1 MKKYYYKN
9 ESGDVYTNDPNV
21 FDTNTKPITACYSG
35 RFYRHGIDNDMVDT
49 YNYGNH
55 SPWFCMKDGKYPIY
69 ELSSTKS
76 HHFNEDTF
84 RGFRRIFDFT
94 VSSLSGQYFLNPSA
108 STNPTYVYTSYI
120 VPYTTPY
127 LQTLDWIV
135 DNENLF
141 ENVNIQSATKL
152 QWKMKTDLITE
163 FRTYK
168 QGPNDYNGDTDGFV
182 LKVSMRGT
190 KAIKNDV
197 HGFDVSNGRDILTL
211 STMDFTNVTPT
222 VIWHK
227 ETNGINGELKIQG
240 IENKPGI
247 FNINVPP
254 HFSLK
259 KSEFPTDATGIQIKV
274 DGLFLHSNFIK
285 NSYYFPEDGFINN
298 TATFNAGIK
307 NTNCLGLI
315 YQSNDRTEW
324 HWYND
329 KSYTP
334 SFDYLNGNYS
344 ATFEYVPDGEGN
356 KLKNKSTV
364 KTTNRTDCLN
374 YWYYPEKQE
383 LTNPAFW
390 NNIFVY
396 SANTNN
402 TDLYLLKRK
411 GDETDSGYMY
421 ISESHISSWS
431 STFNIT
437 KVDDAYQISSCN
449 FLTANNEMTNME
461 GETVEFSANDRFII
475 YASPEALEADSYYKC
490 NTYNYLPSI
499 TSTGNDE
506 TPLSALTS
514 INNSLTSYITEA
526 REGWKWNT
534 TGNAPSRNDFT
545 ANNYNFSHCTMEYTI
560 PISDVTSQYLHIS
573 YPITTV
579 NCGPYGLQNKGL
591 VLEYTLTYE
600 FVK

>member
-9 ESGDVYTNDPNV
+9 DKGDVYTNDPNV

-35 RFYRHGIDNDMVDT
+35 RFYRNGIDNDKVDT

-69 ELSSTKS
+69 YLKNSASPFDDSTFK
-76 HHFNEDTF
+76 
-84 RGFRRIFDFT
+84 GFRRIFDFT
-94 VSSLSGQYFLNPSA
+94 VSSLSGQYYLNPSA
-108 STNPTYVYTSYI
+108 SNIPANVYTNYR

-141 ENVNIQSATKL
+141 ENVNIQSATKM

-163 FRTYK
+163 FRTNE
-168 QGPNDYNGDTDGFV
+168 QGPNNYNSDIDGFV
-182 LKVSMRGT
+182 LKISMRGT

-197 HGFDVSNGRDILTL
+197 RGLDIANGRNILGFNY
-211 STMDFTNVTPT
+211 MDFTNVTPN

-227 ETNGINGELKIQG
+227 ETNGINGELKIHG
-240 IENKPGI
+240 TENKPGE
-247 FNINVPP
+247 FSVNVPP
-254 HFSLK
+254 HFTLK
-259 KSEFPTDATGIQIKV
+259 KSEFPTDSTGIKIKI
-274 DGLFLHSNFIK
+274 DGLFLQSNFTK
-285 NSYYFPEDGFINN
+285 NSYYSPDDEYINN

-315 YQSNDRTEW
+315 YQSNDRMEW
-324 HWYND
+324 HWNND
-329 KSYTP
+329 ASI
-334 SFDYLNGNYS
+334 DYLNGNYS
-344 ATFEYVPDGEGN
+344 ATFEYVPDGVGN

-383 LTNPAFW
+383 LNNPEFW

-396 SANTNN
+396 SANNTN

-411 GDETDSGYMY
+411 SDETDSGYMY
-421 ISESHISSWS
+421 LTGSTDYWESA
-431 STFNIT
+431 FNIEE
-437 KVDDAYQISSCN
+437 VNDEYAISCSE
-449 FLTANNEMTNME
+449 FLTANNEMENIE
-461 GETVEFSANDRFII
+461 GETVDFSANDRFII
-475 YASPEALEADSYYKC
+475 YASPGALEADSYYKC
-490 NTYNYLPSI
+490 YTYNYWYDV
-499 TSTGNDE
+499 TSNNNDD
-506 TPLSALTS
+506 TKLSALTS
-514 INNSLTSYITEA
+514 NNDSLTSYIAEA

-534 TGNAPSRNDFT
+534 TGNAPNRNDFT

-560 PISDVTSQYLHIS
+560 PKSDITSQYLHIS

-579 NCGPYGLQNKGL
+579 NCGPYGSQNKGL
-591 VLEYTLTYE
+591 VLEYSLTYE
-600 FVK
+600 FIK

>member
-9 ESGDVYTNDPNV
+9 DTDDVYTNDPNV

-35 RFYRHGIDNDMVDT
+35 RFYRNGIDNDQVDI
-49 YNYGNH
+49 YNSSSH

-69 ELSSTKS
+69 SLTDLTSHFDDSTFK
-76 HHFNEDTF
+76 
-84 RGFRRIFDFT
+84 GFRKIFDFT
-94 VSSLSGQYFLNPSA
+94 VSSLSGQYFLNPST
-108 STNPTYVYTSYI
+108 STNPTNVYTNYRI
-120 VPYTTPY
+120 PYTTPY

-163 FRTYK
+163 FHTYT
-168 QGPNDYNGDTDGFV
+168 QGPNSYNGDTDGFV
-182 LKVSMRGT
+182 LKISMRGT

-197 HGFDVSNGRDILTL
+197 SGLDIASGRNILGFNY
-211 STMDFTNVTPT
+211 MDFTNVTPT

-227 ETNGINGELKIQG
+227 ETNGINGELKIHG
-240 IENKPGI
+240 TENKPGE
-247 FNINVPP
+247 FSVNVPP
-254 HFSLK
+254 HFTLK
-259 KSEFPTDATGIQIKV
+259 KSEFPTDATGIKIKI
-274 DGLFLHSNFIK
+274 DGLFLHSNFTK
-285 NSYYFPEDGFINN
+285 NNYYFPDDEYINN

-315 YQSNDRTEW
+315 YQSNDITEW
-324 HWYND
+324 QWNND
-329 KSYTP
+329 ASI
-334 SFDYLNGNYS
+334 DYLNNNYS
-344 ATFEYVPDGEGN
+344 ATFEYVPDGVGN

-383 LTNPAFW
+383 LNNPEFW

-396 SANTNN
+396 SANTTNSG
-402 TDLYLLKRK
+402 LYFLQNKNDK
-411 GDETDSGYMY
+411 TDSGYMY
-421 ISESHISSWS
+421 ISANPSNWEFA
-431 STFNIT
+431 FNMSA
-437 KVDDAYQISSCN
+437 VDDYYDISCSN
-449 FLTANNEMTNME
+449 FLINNKPMTNMD
-461 GETVEFSANDRFII
+461 GDSVDFSANDRFII
-475 YASPEALEADSYYKC
+475 YASPGALETDYNKPYYKC
-490 NTYNYLPSI
+490 ESYNYWKDV
-499 TSTGNDE
+499 TSTTNNYL
-506 TPLSALTS
+506 PLSALTS
-514 INNSLTSYITEA
+514 NNDSLTSYISEA
-526 REGWKWNT
+526 RDGWKWNP

-545 ANNYNFSHCTMEYTI
+545 ANNYNFSHCTMEYII
-560 PISDVTSQYLHIS
+560 PKLDVTSQYLHIS

-579 NCGPYGLQNKGL
+579 NCGHYGLINRGI

>member
-9 ESGDVYTNDPNV
+9 EIGDVYTNDPNV
-21 FDTNTKPITACYSG
+21 YDTNTKPITACYSG
-35 RFYRHGIDNDMVDT
+35 RFYRHGIDNDQEST

-69 ELSSTKS
+69 YITDKNQ
-76 HHFNEDTF
+76 HFNDEKF
-84 RGFRRIFDFT
+84 KGFRRIFDFT
-94 VSSLSGQYFLNPSA
+94 VSSISGQYFLNPAA
-108 STNPTYVYTSYI
+108 STSPTNVYTNYR
-120 VPYTTPY
+120 VPFTTPY
-127 LQTLDWIV
+127 LQKLDWIV

-152 QWKMKTDLITE
+152 QWKMKPDLITE
-163 FRTYK
+163 FRTYT
-168 QGPNDYNGDTDGFV
+168 QGPNSYNGDTDGFV

-190 KAIKNDV
+190 KAIKNNV
-197 HGFDVSNGRDILTL
+197 NGFDIANGRDILTL
-211 STMDFTNVTPT
+211 SYMDFTNVTPT
-222 VIWHK
+222 VIWHE
-227 ETNGINGELKIQG
+227 ETSGINGELKIHG
-240 IENKPGI
+240 TENKPGEFI
-247 FNINVPP
+247 VNVPP
-254 HFSLK
+254 HFTLK
-259 KSEFPTDATGIQIKV
+259 KSGFPTDATGIKIKV
-274 DGLFLHSNFIK
+274 DGLFLHSNFTK
-285 NSYYFPEDGFINN
+285 NSYYFPDDEYINN

-329 KSYTP
+329 ESYTP
-334 SFDYLNGNYS
+334 SIDYLNNNYS
-344 ATFEYVPDGEGN
+344 ATFEYVPDGVGN

-374 YWYYPEKQE
+374 YWYYSEKQE

-402 TDLYLLKRK
+402 DELYLFERIT
-411 GDETDSGYMY
+411 DVSDSGYMY
-421 ISESHISSWS
+421 MSEGSTASWTD
-431 STFNIT
+431 TFNIT
-437 KVDDAYQISSCN
+437 KVDDAYQISNSN
-449 FLTANNEMTNME
+449 FLTANNKMKNMD

-475 YASPEALEADSYYKC
+475 YASPGALNADSYYKC
-490 NTYNYLPSI
+490 DTYSYWGGV
-499 TSTGNDE
+499 TATDND
-506 TPLSALTS
+506 THLSALTS
-514 INNSLTSYITEA
+514 INNSVTSYIAEA
-526 REGWKWNT
+526 RNGWKWNT

-545 ANNYNFSHCTMEYTI
+545 ANNYNFSNCTMEYTI

-579 NCGPYGLQNKGL
+579 NCGPYGNQNKGL
-591 VLEYTLTYE
+591 VLEYSLTYE
-600 FVK
+600 YVK